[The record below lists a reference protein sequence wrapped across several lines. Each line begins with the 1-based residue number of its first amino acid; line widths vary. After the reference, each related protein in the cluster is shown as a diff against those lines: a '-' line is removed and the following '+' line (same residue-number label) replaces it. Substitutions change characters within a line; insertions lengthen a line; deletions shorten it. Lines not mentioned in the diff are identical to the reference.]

1 MDSLDRGLV
10 TSRIA
15 EHLLASQDP
24 CFMQLV
30 VSNDFDN
37 LQY

>member
-1 MDSLDRGLV
+1 MDNLYRGLA
-10 TSRIA
+10 SSCMG
-15 EHLLASQDP
+15 EGLLASQVP

-37 LQY
+37 LKY